1 MNKNHIQENSEN
13 PSKQQAKAEQV
24 WEQLDLFEWAGLT
37 DESCVGFALRNG
49 L

>member
-1 MNKNHIQENSEN
+1 MSNSHAKTANE
-13 PSKQQAKAEQV
+13 SFSTKQSNAEQV

-37 DESCVGFALRNG
+37 DESCVGFAVRNG